1 MLRRAPSTPPTSNCA
16 NCICEL
22 YLPKKWVAR
31 TRVLQDAT
39 VAVFGTNLFCWT
51 KWPFYD
57 PEVGTL
63 NGASITRG
71 FETASYPMT
80 RTYGF
85 NIKLS
90 F

>member
-1 MLRRAPSTPPTSNCA
+1 MKPIS
-16 NCICEL
+16 
-22 YLPKKWVAR
+22 V
-31 TRVLQDAT
+31 
-39 VAVFGTNLFCWT
+39 GTNLFCWS